1 MNKFDNA
8 YKTIGEVVKI
18 LNLKTKKSTSSPT
31 HTIRF
36 WEKEFKQIKPK
47 IFNGKRRYY
56 DKKNI
61 ELLKKIHF
69 LLKEQGMT
77 LNGVK
82 KILDIGCGG
91 GILSEELSKMGAKVT
106 GIDSSKKSINIAQK
120 HAKEQDLDIEY
131 INGSILDISNLGNY
145 DCIICLEMIEHIHE
159 PKKLIEKIKSVSQ
172 KKSHL
177 FMSTIN
183 RNLKSFIFAK
193 IFAEYVLNVVPK
205 GTHQYAK
212 FITPYELN
220 NMLEQD
226 NFTINSIDGVLF
238 NPINE
243 SFALGNDTKVN
254 YFLHAEK

>member
-1 MNKFDNA
+1 MIRSNKNQENLFDEYA
-8 YKTIGEVVKI
+8 YDWWNKTGNYKLLHK
-18 LNLKTKKSTSSPT
+18 LNPLRLEYITSRLD
-31 HTIRF
+31 IR
-36 WEKEFKQIKPK
+36 
-47 IFNGKRRYY
+47 
-56 DKKNI
+56 D
-61 ELLKKIHF
+61 
-69 LLKEQGMT
+69 
-77 LNGVK
+77 K

-159 PKKLIEKIKSVSQ
+159 PKKLIEKIKSISQ

-183 RNLKSFIFAK
+183 RNFKSFILAK
-193 IFAEYVLNVVPK
+193 IFAEYILKVVPR

-212 FITPYELN
+212 FVTPYELN
-220 NMLEQD
+220 IMLEQ
-226 NFTINSIDGVLF
+226 NKFNVRSIDGILF

-243 SFALGNDTKVN
+243 SFALSNDADVN

>member
-1 MNKFDNA
+1 MIRSNKNQENLFDEYA
-8 YKTIGEVVKI
+8 YDWWNKTGNYKLLHK
-18 LNLKTKKSTSSPT
+18 LNPLRLEYITSRLD
-31 HTIRF
+31 IR
-36 WEKEFKQIKPK
+36 
-47 IFNGKRRYY
+47 
-56 DKKNI
+56 D
-61 ELLKKIHF
+61 
-69 LLKEQGMT
+69 
-77 LNGVK
+77 K

-159 PKKLIEKIKSVSQ
+159 PKKLIEKIKSISQ

-183 RNLKSFIFAK
+183 RNFKSFIFAK
-193 IFAEYVLNVVPK
+193 IFAEYILEVVPR

-212 FITPYELN
+212 FVTPYELN
-220 NMLEQD
+220 TMLEQ
-226 NFTINSIDGVLF
+226 NKFSVRSIDGILF

-243 SFALGNDTKVN
+243 SFALGNDADVN

>member
-1 MNKFDNA
+1 MTRSNKNQENLFDEYA
-8 YKTIGEVVKI
+8 YDWWNKTGNYKLLHKLNPLRLEYITSRLDIG
-18 LNLKTKKSTSSPT
+18 N
-31 HTIRF
+31 
-36 WEKEFKQIKPK
+36 
-47 IFNGKRRYY
+47 
-56 DKKNI
+56 
-61 ELLKKIHF
+61 
-69 LLKEQGMT
+69 
-77 LNGVK
+77 K

-106 GIDSSKKSINIAQK
+106 GIDSSKKTINIAKK

-131 INGSILDISNLGNY
+131 INGSILDISNIGNY

-183 RNLKSFIFAK
+183 RNFKSFIFAK
-193 IFAEYVLNVVPK
+193 IFAEYILKVVPK

-212 FITPYELN
+212 FVTPYELN
-220 NMLEQD
+220 TMLEQ
-226 NFTINSIDGVLF
+226 NKFSVRSIDGVSF

-243 SFALGNDTKVN
+243 SFALGNDVDVN

>member
-1 MNKFDNA
+1 MIKTNNNQEELFDEYAYDWWNKTGN
-8 YKTIGEVVKI
+8 YKLLHK
-18 LNLKTKKSTSSPT
+18 LNPLRLKYIAS
-31 HTIRF
+31 RLD
-36 WEKEFKQIKPK
+36 IK
-47 IFNGKRRYY
+47 N
-56 DKKNI
+56 
-61 ELLKKIHF
+61 
-69 LLKEQGMT
+69 
-77 LNGVK
+77 K

-106 GIDSSKKSINIAQK
+106 GIDSSKKSIIIAK
-120 HAKEQDLDIEY
+120 EHAKEQDLQIEY
-131 INGSILDISNLGNY
+131 INGSILDVSNLGEY
-145 DCIICLEMIEHIHE
+145 DCVVCFEMIEHIHDQ
-159 PKKLIEKIKSVSQ
+159 KKLIEKIGNISQ

-193 IFAEYVLNVVPK
+193 IFAEYILNVVPR

-212 FITPYELN
+212 FITPYELH
-220 NMLEQD
+220 NMLEQH
-226 NFTINSIDGVLF
+226 NFSISSIDGILF

>member
-1 MNKFDNA
+1 MTRSNNNQEDLFDEYAYDWWNKTGN
-8 YKTIGEVVKI
+8 YKLLHK
-18 LNLKTKKSTSSPT
+18 LNPLRLEYISS
-31 HTIRF
+31 RL
-36 WEKEFKQIKPK
+36 EIK
-47 IFNGKRRYY
+47 N
-56 DKKNI
+56 
-61 ELLKKIHF
+61 
-69 LLKEQGMT
+69 
-77 LNGVK
+77 K

-106 GIDSSKKSINIAQK
+106 GIDSSKKSINIAKK
-120 HAKEQDLDIEY
+120 HAKEQDLQIEY
-131 INGSILDISNLGNY
+131 INGSILDLSSLENY
-145 DCIICLEMIEHIHE
+145 DCVVCFEMIEHIHE
-159 PKKLIEKIKSVSQ
+159 PEKLIEKIASITQ

-193 IFAEYVLNVVPK
+193 IFAEYILKVVPR

-220 NMLEQD
+220 NMLESH
-226 NFTINSIDGVLF
+226 NFNMSSIDGILF

-243 SFALGNDTKVN
+243 SFALGNDTEVN

>member
-1 MNKFDNA
+1 MTRSNNNQENLFDEYAYDWWNKTGN
-8 YKTIGEVVKI
+8 YKLLHK
-18 LNLKTKKSTSSPT
+18 LNPLRLQYISS
-31 HTIRF
+31 RL
-36 WEKEFKQIKPK
+36 EIK
-47 IFNGKRRYY
+47 N
-56 DKKNI
+56 
-61 ELLKKIHF
+61 
-69 LLKEQGMT
+69 
-77 LNGVK
+77 K

-106 GIDSSKKSINIAQK
+106 GIDSSKKSINIAKK
-120 HAKEQDLDIEY
+120 HAKEQDLEIEY
-131 INGSILDISNLGNY
+131 INGSILDVSNLGNY
-145 DCIICLEMIEHIHE
+145 DCVVCSEMIEHIHE
-159 PKKLIEKIKSVSQ
+159 PKKLIEKIETIAQ

-193 IFAEYVLNVVPK
+193 IFAEYVLNVVPR

-212 FITPYELN
+212 FITPYELH
-220 NMLEQD
+220 NMLEQH
-226 NFTINSIDGVLF
+226 NFSISSIDGILF

>member
-1 MNKFDNA
+1 MIRSNKNQENLFDEYA
-8 YKTIGEVVKI
+8 YDWWNKTGNYKLLHK
-18 LNLKTKKSTSSPT
+18 LNPLRLEYITSRLD
-31 HTIRF
+31 IR
-36 WEKEFKQIKPK
+36 
-47 IFNGKRRYY
+47 
-56 DKKNI
+56 D
-61 ELLKKIHF
+61 
-69 LLKEQGMT
+69 
-77 LNGVK
+77 K

-159 PKKLIEKIKSVSQ
+159 PKKLIEKIKSISQ

-183 RNLKSFIFAK
+183 RNFKSFILAK
-193 IFAEYVLNVVPK
+193 IFAEYILEVVTR

-212 FITPYELN
+212 FVTPYELN
-220 NMLEQD
+220 TMLEQ
-226 NFTINSIDGVLF
+226 NKFSVRSIDGILF

-243 SFALGNDTKVN
+243 SFALSNDADVN